1 MQNKTHT
8 SSATHRPK
16 EHASVGIGE
25 AVVAA
30 EPAWLTTILG
40 SCIAVTLYSPRLRLG
55 MLSHVVLPHS
65 TGPTA
70 YPAKFA
76 DTAVPYMLSTLQSR
90 GANPESLVAKIAGG
104 SCMFGNCKPM
114 QIGDANVQAV
124 VSALEAAGV
133 RIAAQD
139 VGGTVGRRVYF
150 DLSTG
155 SLTVESLGQ
164 PSHTI

>member
-1 MQNKTHT
+1 MSNATKTT
-8 SSATHRPK
+8 GASHRPK

-25 AVVAA
+25 AAVAA

-40 SCIAVTLYSPRLRLG
+40 SCIAVTMYSPRLKLG

-76 DTAVPYMLSTLQSR
+76 DTAVPYMLSTMQSR
-90 GANPESLVAKIAGG
+90 GARPEGLIAKIAGG
-104 SCMFGNCKPM
+104 ACMFGSCKPM
-114 QIGDANVQAV
+114 QIGDQNVQAV
-124 VSALEAAGV
+124 VEALNAAGV
-133 RIAAQD
+133 RITGQD
-139 VGGTVGRRVYF
+139 VGGTGGRRVYF
-150 DLSTG
+150 NLSNG
-155 SLTVESLGQ
+155 DLTVESIGQ